1 MNMMMSKKKTET
13 NKITKNKT
21 NGRYLLA
28 NKKRIMIIFKKEK
41 VQKKKRI
48 I

>member
-1 MNMMMSKKKTET
+1 MNMIMNLKKIES
-13 NKITKNKT
+13 NKINKNKT

-41 VQKKKRI
+41 IQKKKRI